1 MPAAPPATFALLDRL
16 RRRSGA
22 PLVLGSSP
30 LDLLAAQP
38 GELPAEILPRI
49 LRHAPERLVEAQ
61 RAIADAGADLLVAP
75 TARTSAAGLR
85 TTGFAY
91 RAAALTGSAVE
102 LTRDAALASPRHAAL
117 IGEVEQ
123 LDDDARTAA
132 ESPTHIER
140 LAVANVD
147 AVLILAVDL
156 AGAAALAALAQ
167 ASRIGALVEIAAEAI
182 AGSAG
187 AVGALSASACIIV
200 RGNDPEALAAALVR
214 LRRECSEVRLGARLI
229 TDDDAVA
236 TRLAAQAAW
245 AVLAPLGLA
254 LLGAVGPQALAG
266 QRALAE
272 LTRRA

>member
-38 GELPAEILPRI
+38 GELPAELLPRI